1 MNPKRR
7 ISERALLRV
16 LGAVVLIAL
25 VYTGWSIIQAGRTA
39 KVLSERTLENGQR
52 LLRLQLAGSVQQ
64 VEQQLL
70 QRASLLP
77 EYPVGDPRSFA
88 PALWRSLLAVQGGI
102 RSARWADEMGNELA
116 LIYFDSVPVLRETV
130 QGREPRTRL
139 IPLELTADTSSLQAQ
154 RHKVDRPTH
163 DPRTEA
169 WYAKALEDARDA
181 PVWHL
186 QRSDQGASPVWQ
198 VAYLIRSRS
207 TQGAFRVLMVELDP
221 AHMHWVSSYDLP
233 SDRMGALLLG
243 DEGLVLDRSLPPQ
256 DSLLG
261 QAMEQALD
269 QWKGGQLRGSFP
281 VQMEGRSY
289 TALVSPYALHGHQ
302 LQTLAVM
309 DTGPELALFLRER
322 RSLIVLA
329 LLTSAMVV
337 LMVMIAVRV
346 REAEQLERR
355 REQQSRSQE
364 LRLAKALGEREVLN
378 REVHH
383 RVKNNLQVVSS
394 LLNLQAS
401 GLEDGPVRTEFLR
414 GKQRIDTIALV
425 HHKLYAL
432 KDLREVDLQ
441 RFLEDL
447 SMALSDMY
455 SNVSRT
461 VSHEVKTHGLKCD
474 QDTAIGLGIIL
485 CELMSNAYRHA
496 FPFATGGHIDVE
508 VMKVEG
514 DLHRMVVK
522 DNGKG
527 SSTDL
532 TKRTSGLGLEIVEAM
547 AEQLDGSFHPR
558 NGKGCTCEVLFRM
571 SHSASSAAVNGEPDS
586 L

>member
-1 MNPKRR
+1 MTPKRR
-7 ISERALLRV
+7 ISERTLLRM
-16 LGAVVLIAL
+16 LGAVVLVAL
-25 VYTGWSIIQAGRTA
+25 VYTGWSIVQAGRTA

-52 LLRLQLAGSVQQ
+52 LLRLQLAGMVQQ

-70 QRASLLP
+70 QRASQLP
-77 EYPVGDPRSFA
+77 DTPLGDAVHHDPS
-88 PALWRSLLAVQGGI
+88 LWRSLLAGHAGF
-102 RSARWADEMGNELA
+102 SAARLADEQGNEITIVRA
-116 LIYFDSVPVLRETV
+116 EGTFFLRETT
-130 QGREPRTRL
+130 QGAAMRTRSF
-139 IPLELTADTSSLQAQ
+139 PLGTIADTSSLPAPW
-154 RHKVDRPTH
+154 RTEEDARH
-163 DPRTEA
+163 DPRTET
-169 WYAKALEDARDA
+169 WYAKALEDVRDA
-181 PVWHL
+181 PVWNL
-186 QRSDQGASPVWQ
+186 ERTEPDNAPVWQ
-198 VAYLIRSRS
+198 VSYLIRSKS

-221 AHMHWVSSYDLP
+221 ARTNWLSAYDLP
-233 SDRMGALLLG
+233 SDRIGVLLL
-243 DEGLVLDRSLPPQ
+243 DHEGRIMDRSLPREDDQ
-256 DSLLG
+256 MQLAVDK
-261 QAMEQALD
+261 ALAEWLAK
-269 QWKGGQLRGSFP
+269 QQRAGFP
-281 VQMEGRSY
+281 VALNDRHY
-289 TALVSPYALHGHQ
+289 TALVSPFALHGQQ
-302 LQTLAVM
+302 LHTLLVM
-309 DTGPELALFLRER
+309 DTRPELALFLRER

-329 LLTSAMVV
+329 ILTAVMLV
-337 LMVMIAVRV
+337 LMVMVAVRV
-346 REAEQLERR
+346 READQLQRR

-394 LLNLQAS
+394 LLNLQAA
-401 GLEDGPVRTEFLR
+401 GLDDGPVRTEFLR
-414 GKQRIDTIALV
+414 GKQRIDSIALV
-425 HHKLYAL
+425 HHKLYGL

-447 SMALSDMY
+447 GLALSDMH

-496 FPFATGGHIDVE
+496 FPYATGGHIDVE

-514 DLHRMVVK
+514 DLHRMMVK

-532 TKRTSGLGLEIVEAM
+532 TKRGSGLGLEIVDAM

-558 NGKGCTCEVLFRM
+558 TGQGCTCEVLFRIPPA
-571 SHSASSAAVNGEPDS
+571 ASPAAIDGEADGP
-586 L
+586 